1 MQILE
6 LKGTPYEV
14 GFQHG
19 KQITELVRGFFS
31 LCYRSVQEISEDKR
45 LNTLHNVEEGL
56 LVYYPE
62 ATEEMK
68 GVAEAS
74 GLSYEDVLLM
84 NFTSEVRTRAAQG
97 CTAFSALNQAT
108 RTGDPIT
115 GKTRDMASQIY
126 YPFQVAMNV
135 STLGKMRV
143 FLAEAFSGMVV
154 TGCGMNDHGLSLNL
168 NIIVKITDSDDTVGV
183 QRAFLA
189 RKVLEECANVDE
201 AIKLFTETDLAYQGA
216 NFMVCDAEGSSAV
229 IEKSHNHQAVIF
241 PDNGI
246 LAMANHFEDKKMK
259 QYEEFRVKNSP
270 VRLQRMREMLF
281 EKYGNIDLSTSKNFL
296 QDHKKDNELSICR
309 HVTNGVNTVS
319 AYLLEPRTRT
329 IYVADGHPCW
339 QRFRKYEPFKK
350 KARLSKKI

>member
-1 MQILE
+1 MLQVLE
-6 LKGTPYEV
+6 LKGTPYEI
-14 GFQHG
+14 GIQHG
-19 KQITELVRGFFS
+19 KQINELVRSFFS
-31 LCYRSVQEISEDKR
+31 LCYRAVQEISEDQR
-45 LNTLHNVEEGL
+45 LNTLYNVEEGL
-56 LVYYPE
+56 QVYYPE

-97 CTAFSALNQAT
+97 CTAFSAINQAT
-108 RTGDPIT
+108 RTGAPIT
-115 GKTRDMASQIY
+115 GKTRDMASQVY
-126 YPFQVAMNV
+126 YPFQVAMNI

-154 TGCGMNDHGLSLNL
+154 TGCGMNDRGLALNL
-168 NIIVKITDSDDTVGV
+168 NIIVKITDPDDTVGV

-189 RKVLEECANVDE
+189 RKVLEECSNVEE
-201 AIKLFTETDLAYQGA
+201 AIKLFTVTNLAYQGA

-229 IEKSHNHQAVIF
+229 IEKSHSNQALMF
-241 PDNGI
+241 PENGI

-270 VRLQRMREMLF
+270 VRLQRMKEMLLA
-281 EKYGNIDLSTSKNFL
+281 ELGKIDLSTSKRFL
-296 QDHKKDNELSICR
+296 KDHKKGNELSICR
-309 HVTNGVNTVS
+309 HVLAGVNTVS

-339 QRFRKYEPFKK
+339 QRFRKYEPFG
-350 KARLSKKI
+350 R